1 MTHPEHQ
8 IQCAIHRFLT
18 IEGIFHFAVPNG
30 EKRDV
35 RVGAR
40 LKEEGVLPGVA
51 DLELVLPKGQ
61 HVYVEIK
68 TSTGR
73 LSPAQ
78 KAFREAVQGL
88 GHSYVVWRS
97 LDDCIDF
104 LMQVKKGGVNDRTID

>member
-18 IEGIFHFAVPNG
+18 IEGIFHFAIPNG

-51 DLELVLPKGQ
+51 DLELVLPGGQ

-68 TSTGR
+68 TATGR

-88 GHSYVVWRS
+88 GHSYEVWRS
-97 LDDCIDF
+97 LDDCKLF
-104 LMQVKKGGVNDRTID
+104 LKQQKEG

>member
-8 IQCAIHRFLT
+8 IQQAIHRFLT
-18 IEGIFHFAVPNG
+18 IEHVFHFAVPNG

-40 LKEEGVLPGVA
+40 LKEEGVLPGVS
-51 DLELVLPKGQ
+51 DLVLILPGR
-61 HVYVEIK
+61 VVFAEIK
-68 TSTGR
+68 TVAGR

-88 GHSYVVWRS
+88 GHPYVVWRS

-104 LMQVKKGGVNDRTID
+104 LTQVQRRKDDRTVD

>member
-18 IEGIFHFAVPNG
+18 IEGIFHFAIPNG

-40 LKEEGVLPGVA
+40 LKEEGVLPGVS
-51 DLELVLPKGQ
+51 DLVLILPGR
-61 HVYVEIK
+61 VVFVEIK